1 MTQQPLFW
9 RRKKLTELTDEEWE
23 SLCDGCGKCCLHK
36 LEDQDTG
43 ELFFTS
49 VACQLL
55 NLSSCRCRRYPER
68 SQIVPDCV
76 ALDASNVKQ
85 LSWMP
90 ATCAYRLVAEGKA
103 LPAWHPLVSGRL
115 DLVHTAGVSVRGW
128 AVSES
133 EVIDVEDYIVDW
145 RP

>member
-68 SQIVPDCV
+68 SRIVPDCV
-76 ALDASNVKQ
+76 ALDSSNVKQ

-90 ATCAYRLVAEGKA
+90 ATCAYRLVAEGKP
-103 LPAWHPLVSGRL
+103 LPAWHPLVSGSS
-115 DLVHTAGVSVRGW
+115 DSVHEAGVSVRGW

-133 EVIDVEDYIVDW
+133 EVNDVEDYIIDW